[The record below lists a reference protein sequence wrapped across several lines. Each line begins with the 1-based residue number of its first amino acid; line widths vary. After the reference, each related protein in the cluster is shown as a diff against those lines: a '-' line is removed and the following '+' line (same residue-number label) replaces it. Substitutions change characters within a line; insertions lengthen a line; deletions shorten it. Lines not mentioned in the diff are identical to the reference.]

1 MKEKIIMRKKIIS
14 ILTSIIIAA
23 TFIPVVSFAAQA
35 EYDEPDA
42 AVAGSKELQDKVP
55 DQAIDISS
63 MSLKLNKA
71 TWFYT
76 GSAIYPEAT
85 IDGLIEDRDYTL
97 SYKDND
103 KIGTAT
109 VTATGIGNYCGE
121 TSASFE
127 IVETVI
133 SSVVCSPES
142 VIYVNNSL
150 QIKPEIIHPKG
161 KTKYTSKTPSV
172 ATVSSTGKV
181 TGKKPGKCLIIVKN
195 NDKSCKVEVTVKKP
209 ALSKS
214 SIVVYNSDTY
224 RLKALGGSGKIKWKS
239 SNKKVAAVSSKGVV
253 KGKKAGK
260 CTITAKR
267 GKYTMK
273 CKVRVP
279 SNYKG
284 YSIPD
289 FGAAYG
295 ITGSYSSDKDI
306 DNIMIYKTKKSYVKK
321 YRTLLKK
328 KGFVL
333 CDKEEGVYSYV
344 NDNYELVAYTYEKG
358 IIVVGYM
365 TLPEDDEDDTMT
377 PMTTTDF
384 KAGK

>member
-23 TFIPVVSFAAQA
+23 TFIPVVSFAAQT
-35 EYDEPDA
+35 EDDEPDA
-42 AVAGSKELQDKVP
+42 AVVGSEELQDEVS
-55 DQAIDISS
+55 DQAVDISS
-63 MSLKLNKA
+63 MSLKLNEV

-76 GSAIYPEAT
+76 GAAIRPEAT
-85 IDGLIEDRDYTL
+85 IDGLIEDQDYTL

-109 VTATGIGNYCGE
+109 VTATGIGNYRGE

-133 SSVVCSPES
+133 SSVVCSPGS

-195 NDKSCKVEVTVKKP
+195 NDKSYKVAITVKKP

-214 SIVVYNSDTY
+214 SVVVYNSDTY
-224 RLKALGGSGKIKWKS
+224 KLKVLGGSGKIKWKS
-239 SNKKVAAVSSKGVV
+239 SNKKVVTVSSKGVV

-279 SNYKG
+279 SNYEG

-295 ITGSYSSDKDI
+295 ITGSYSSEEDLD
-306 DNIMIYKTKKSYVKK
+306 MMAYKAKKSYIKK

-328 KGFVL
+328 KGFAFY
-333 CDKEEGVYSYV
+333 DKEEGVYSYV
-344 NDNYELVAYTYEKG
+344 NDNDELVVFIYEKG
-358 IIVVGYM
+358 IIVVGYGNI
-365 TLPEDDEDDTMT
+365 PEGDEDDY
-377 PMTTTDF
+377 DDSYDNYGF
-384 KAGK
+384 